1 MRSTVQLRKIKNK
14 ESKRYM
20 IKYSFYRKDQPL
32 FEQRIDITDLL
43 KERGWKSIS
52 AAEAMEISKI
62 YFGITFGKYALM
74 TDDIKSQEYR
84 LKADS
89 WKTYDEDGFRIGLS
103 AEDLVIIRNKRID
116 DILYENN
123 E

>member
-1 MRSTVQLRKIKNK
+1 MRSTVQLRKIKDN
-14 ESKRYM
+14 KRYM

-32 FEQRIDITDLL
+32 FEQRIDITDLI
-43 KERGWKSIS
+43 KERGWKSI
-52 AAEAMEISKI
+52 AAGEAMEISKI

-84 LKADS
+84 LQADS

-103 AEDLVIIRNKRID
+103 AEDLGLIRNKRID
-116 DILYENN
+116 SLF
-123 E
+123 

>member
-1 MRSTVQLRKIKNK
+1 
-14 ESKRYM
+14 M

-62 YFGITFGKYALM
+62 HFGITFGKYALM
-74 TDDIKSQEYR
+74 TDDIESQEYR
-84 LKADS
+84 LQADS
-89 WKTYDEDGFRIGLS
+89 WKTYDEDGFRIGFS
-103 AEDLVIIRNKRID
+103 TEDLAIIRNKRID
-116 DILYENN
+116 SLF
-123 E
+123 